1 MMPVGGLH
9 AGRVIHL
16 LREVIVQSNQQRIG
30 VVLASLTSGL
40 LPFFEQEMHHAYG
53 PNWEE
58 TARTS
63 FRGHSTTAMLS
74 GKWDAQALLTVMWDQ
89 WNSVFRNKLGL
100 AERSLVSELRE
111 FRNRWAHQDQFND
124 DDSYRVHDSAQR
136 LLRAVGAST
145 AAKSIED
152 HKIEVLR
159 NILGRR
165 LNDDL
170 AAAQYNRARMTDVA
184 LYSICCV
191 SIIVTLFVLF
201 GAHQLAPTVIMAAF
215 TIFVFGFFIHK
226 RVATEMP
233 VYGVHECAKC
243 SKVIYSEVCP
253 YCDPP
258 RALSVMRSESSSGFT
273 AIAEQHV
280 RASS

>member
-1 MMPVGGLH
+1 M
-9 AGRVIHL
+9 R
-16 LREVIVQSNQQRIG
+16 SNQQRIG
-30 VVLASLTSGL
+30 VVLDTLTSGL
-40 LPFFEQEMHHAYG
+40 FPFFEEEMQHVHG

-58 TARTS
+58 AVHSS
-63 FRGHSTTAMLS
+63 FRGHPTTATQN
-74 GKWDAQALLTVMWDQ
+74 GRWDAQALLTVMWDQ
-89 WNSVFRNKLGL
+89 WNSVFRNRLGL

-111 FRNRWAHQDQFND
+111 FRNRWAHQDLFND
-124 DDSYRVHDSAQR
+124 DDCYRVHDSAQR
-136 LLRAVGAST
+136 LLTAVGARA
-145 AAKSIED
+145 AAKTIED
-152 HKIEVLR
+152 QKIEVLR

-165 LNDDL
+165 MNDDL
-170 AAAQYNRARMTDVA
+170 VAARYNRARMTDVA

-191 SIIVTLFVLF
+191 SILVTLFVLF

-226 RVATEMP
+226 RVATEIP

-258 RALSVMRSESSSGFT
+258 RAMAVMRNESSSGLT
-273 AIAEQHV
+273 AMTGQHA

>member
-1 MMPVGGLH
+1 LY
-9 AGRVIHL
+9 AGRVSL
-16 LREVIVQSNQQRIG
+16 LRREGTVQNNEQRIG
-30 VVLASLTSGL
+30 IVLATLTSGL
-40 LPFFEQEMHHAYG
+40 LPFFEREMRQAYG
-53 PNWEE
+53 ENWEDS
-58 TARTS
+58 ARTS
-63 FRGHSTTAMLS
+63 FRGHSTSAMQS
-74 GKWDAQALLTVMWDQ
+74 GNWDAQALLTIMWDQ
-89 WNSVFRNKLGL
+89 WNSVFRGQLGL
-100 AERSLVSELRE
+100 TERSLVSELRE
-111 FRNRWAHQDQFND
+111 SRNRWAHQAAFSD
-124 DDSYRVHDSAQR
+124 DDCYRVHDSAQR
-136 LLRAVGAST
+136 LLIAVGAKA

-152 HKIEVLR
+152 QKIEVLR

-170 AAAQYNRARMTDVA
+170 AAARYNRARMTDVA
-184 LYSICCV
+184 LYSICCI

-258 RALSVMRSESSSGFT
+258 RALTVMRSESSSGFT
-273 AIAEQHV
+273 SIAGQHV